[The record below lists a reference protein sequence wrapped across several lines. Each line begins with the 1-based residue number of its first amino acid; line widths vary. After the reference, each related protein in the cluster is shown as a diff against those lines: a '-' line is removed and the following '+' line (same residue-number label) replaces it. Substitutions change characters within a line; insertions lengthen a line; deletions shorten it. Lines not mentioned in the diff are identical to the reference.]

1 MCSVSQALS
10 VGATDSRSEEPPA
23 TRPVPEMGIDKAV
36 IGGKSVPV
44 QEQSLIER
52 PFSRLLRFQMGL
64 TGKRPRVLLV
74 APLSGMRSTILH
86 DMILAM
92 LPGHD
97 VHCLIWRDAA
107 EVPVE
112 RGPFGLDD
120 NIADVVETLGCLG
133 QGTHI
138 IGLCQSALP
147 VLAAAAI
154 LAGKPTQPR
163 TLTLIGGKLDTR
175 INPSRVDTLARSLS
189 LEWFADHALTTVSA
203 FRPGHGRR
211 VYPGSAEFMMLSTY
225 LFRHCASCGEL
236 LGKILHDDGEDPLG
250 HPFLQLFWSVVDLPA
265 EFFLDTIARVFQNAT
280 LAEGQFAW
288 RGTRIAP
295 DAITSTPLLT
305 VEGEA
310 DDISGLGQTRV
321 AHDLCR
327 RIPVERRGH
336 FLCPRVGHLGLI
348 YGTAW
353 RRDVLPRI
361 SRFIRENEYGCSGA
375 PKGQDWSARS
385 R

>member
-1 MCSVSQALS
+1 MLDVPQALS
-10 VGATDSRSEEPPA
+10 VGATNGRKVPRAPAVLPHTTRS
-23 TRPVPEMGIDKAV
+23 VSEMGIDKAV

-44 QEQSLIER
+44 QEQILTER
-52 PFSRLLRFQMGL
+52 PFSRLLRFQMDRTSKG
-64 TGKRPRVLLV
+64 PRVLLV
-74 APLSGMRSTILH
+74 AALSGMRSTILR
-86 DMILAM
+86 DMILG
-92 LPGHD
+92 LLCGHE
-97 VHCLIWRDAA
+97 VHCLTWRDAA

-120 NIADVVETLGCLG
+120 NIADVVQMLGFLGEET
-133 QGTHI
+133 HV

-147 VLAAAAI
+147 VLVAAAV
-154 LAGKPTQPR
+154 LAGKPTQPE

-175 INPSRVDTLARSLS
+175 VNPTRVDNLARSLS

-225 LFRHCASCGEL
+225 LFRHCASGGEL

-250 HPFLQLFWSVVDLPA
+250 HPFLQLFWSVVDVPA
-265 EFFLDTIARVFQNAT
+265 EFFLDTITRVYHNAT
-280 LAEGQFAW
+280 LAEGQFVW

-295 DAITSTPLLT
+295 DAITSSPLLT

-361 SRFIRENEYGCSGA
+361 SQFIRENG
-375 PKGQDWSARS
+375 
-385 R
+385 